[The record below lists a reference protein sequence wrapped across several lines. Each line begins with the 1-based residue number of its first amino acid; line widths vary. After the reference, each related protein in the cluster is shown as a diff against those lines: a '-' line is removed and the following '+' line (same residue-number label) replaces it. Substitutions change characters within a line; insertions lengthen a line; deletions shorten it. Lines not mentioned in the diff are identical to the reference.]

1 MNVIQ
6 EAQFAPYAAAV
17 TARAGRSACGITSTN
32 AWAQSHIRNCIG
44 TCPNERLG
52 TDSSAVLFEHVRTV
66 VDGAHNTVLIP
77 TVSSRC
83 HVGPP
88 LAGIRAQMM
97 PAALQTLWWGYGQ
110 SDELLRICLKTRSRL
125 MLQRPDQKELQ
136 SIKIRITMDQTSP
149 QNAKASDFQCIHG
162 KADAKPAQAIAIRP
176 REKIA
181 WNFEKNV
188 AFKLE
193 IASLESHCMVAKRHS
208 SHISRTA
215 VSRDTQGVSY
225 PARICK
231 EHQESICANEKS
243 AWSCAGGR
251 MDLQIGSWMDF
262 SLVSSSESQGQ
273 VGNVETGADGLPERV
288 FTFETTKTIWA
299 SYQGTAAGNMA
310 LNSQ

>member
-1 MNVIQ
+1 MRHHLNKHLGSVSHSKLHRNVSK
-6 EAQFAPYAAAV
+6 
-17 TARAGRSACGITSTN
+17 RAL
-32 AWAQSHIRNCIG
+32 RNWFHCSLVR
-44 TCPNERLG
+44 TCPNCC
-52 TDSSAVLFEHVRTV
+52 
-66 VDGAHNTVLIP
+66 GAHNTVLIP

-136 SIKIRITMDQTSP
+136 STKIRITMDQTSP

-176 REKIA
+176 REKNS

-188 AFKLE
+188 VFKLE
-193 IASLESHCMVAKRHS
+193 TSSLESHCMVAKRHS

-225 PARICK
+225 PARICLILCRW
-231 EHQESICANEKS
+231 QN
-243 AWSCAGGR
+243 
-251 MDLQIGSWMDF
+251 GSPNWLLNNCF

-288 FTFETTKTIWA
+288 FTFETTKSIWA
-299 SYQGTAAGNMA
+299 SYQG
-310 LNSQ
+310 LKYC